1 VEPTTAHGVQKCSAS
16 FEAVAG
22 EDYQHG
28 LELARRGEFF
38 EAHEAF
44 EVVWRRAEAG
54 ERDFYQGLVHT
65 VVAWLQGERR
75 NEVGCRRQ
83 LEKARRRLTPY
94 APSHEGLD
102 VSGLLTTLDT
112 ALAFFP
118 TLPELRL
125 APALLDGEELAQ
137 ALAFIRGIQD
147 RDPTESKAF
156 AVGVAFQ
163 RPDLPLIRDLNF
175 VRVEELPQDASA
187 ARLAADADLLHADG
201 VSHRKIVVH
210 GEQSAA
216 RLAPGFRELGWRV
229 DRNLVMALHE
239 LRPPERAHDVVE
251 VERASIKASER
262 AFLLGE
268 DQTTSDDEIEQIL
281 AISTFTEQ
289 AVKVRAFAALE
300 AGSATSW
307 CELYSDG
314 ITAQIESVSTLRAER
329 GRGLASAVVATA
341 ALAALEAG
349 HDLVF
354 LVVNE
359 DEGPVDLYR
368 RLGFE
373 GIGRE
378 IVFFKPP
385 P

>member
-1 VEPTTAHGVQKCSAS
+1 
-16 FEAVAG
+16 VAG
-22 EDYQHG
+22 EDYEHG

-65 VVAWLQGERR
+65 VVAWLQAERR

-83 LEKARRRLTPY
+83 LEKARGRLTPY

-102 VSGLLTTLDT
+102 VSGLLTTLDL
-112 ALAFFP
+112 ALASFP
-118 TLPELRL
+118 NLPELRL
-125 APALLDGEELAQ
+125 VPALAGGEELGR

-147 RDPTESKAF
+147 RMATETETF
-156 AVGVAFQ
+156 PLGVAFR
-163 RPDLPLIRDLNF
+163 RPDLPLIWDLNF
-175 VRVEELPQDASA
+175 VRVEELPPDTSA
-187 ARLAADADLLHADG
+187 ARLAADADRLHADG
-201 VSHRKIVVH
+201 VAHRKIVFH
-210 GEQSAA
+210 GEQTAA
-216 RLAPGFRELGWRV
+216 RLAPEFRKLGWRI
-229 DRNLVMALHE
+229 DRNLVMALRE

-262 AFLLGE
+262 EFVLGE
-268 DQTTSDDEIEQIL
+268 DQTTSSDAAEQIL
-281 AISTFTEQ
+281 AISALTEL
-289 AVKVRAFAALE
+289 AVTVRPFATLDE
-300 AGSATSW
+300 GSATSW

-314 ITAQIESVSTLRAER
+314 RTAQIESVCTLRAKR

-341 ALAALEAG
+341 ARTALDAE

-359 DEGPVDLYR
+359 DEGPVELYR

-378 IVFFKPP
+378 VVFFKPP
-385 P
+385 A

>member
-1 VEPTTAHGVQKCSAS
+1 MA
-16 FEAVAG
+16 EA
-22 EDYQHG
+22 DYERG
-28 LELARRGEFF
+28 LELAKRGEFF

-44 EVVWRRAEAG
+44 EAVWRRADAG
-54 ERDFYQGLVHT
+54 DRDFYQGLVHT
-65 VVAWLQGERR
+65 VVAWLQEQRQ
-75 NEVGCRRQ
+75 NEVGSRRQ

-102 VSGLLTTLDT
+102 VGGLLHLLDL
-112 ALAFFP
+112 ALASFP

-125 APALLDGEELAQ
+125 APALLDGQELAR

-147 RDPTESKAF
+147 RDPAERKAF
-156 AVGVAFQ
+156 ALGVAFQ

-187 ARLAADADLLHADG
+187 ARLAADAELLHAEG
-201 VSHRKIVVH
+201 VAHRKIVVH
-210 GEQSAA
+210 GEQTAA
-216 RLAPGFRELGWRV
+216 RLAPGFRELGWRI
-229 DRNLVMALHE
+229 DRNLVMALHD
-239 LRPPERAHDVVE
+239 LRPAERSYDVVE

-268 DQTTSDDEIEQIL
+268 DPTASDDEIEQIL

-289 AVKVRAFAALE
+289 TLSVRAFATLD

-314 ITAQIESVSTLRAER
+314 STAQIESVSTLRAER
-329 GRGLASAVVATA
+329 GKGRARAVVATA

-359 DEGPVDLYR
+359 DEGPVELYR
-368 RLGFE
+368 QLGFE

-378 IVFFKPP
+378 IVFFKLPG
-385 P
+385 

>member
-1 VEPTTAHGVQKCSAS
+1 
-16 FEAVAG
+16 VAG
-22 EDYQHG
+22 EDYEQG
-28 LELARRGEFF
+28 LELARCGEFF

-65 VVAWLQGERR
+65 VVAWLQAERR

-102 VSGLLTTLDT
+102 VSGLLTTLDL
-112 ALAFFP
+112 ALASFP

-125 APALLDGEELAQ
+125 VPALVGGEELGR
-137 ALAFIRGIQD
+137 ALAFIRAIQD
-147 RDPTESKAF
+147 RTATETEVF
-156 AVGVAFQ
+156 PLGVAFQ
-163 RPDLPLIRDLNF
+163 RSDLPLIWDLNF
-175 VRVEELPQDASA
+175 VRVEELPHDTSP
-187 ARLAADADLLHADG
+187 ARLAADADRLHADG
-201 VSHRKIVVH
+201 VAHRKIVFH
-210 GEQSAA
+210 GEQTAA
-216 RLAPGFRELGWRV
+216 RLAPEFRELGWRI
-229 DRNLVMALHE
+229 DRNLVMALRE

-262 AFLLGE
+262 EFVLGE
-268 DQTTSDDEIEQIL
+268 DGTSSDAAEQIL
-281 AISTFTEQ
+281 AISTLTEQ
-289 AVKVRAFAALE
+289 AVTVRPFATLDE
-300 AGSATSW
+300 GSATSW
-307 CELYSDG
+307 CDLYSDG
-314 ITAQIESVSTLRAER
+314 HTAQIESVCTLRAKR

-341 ALAALEAG
+341 ARTALDAG
-349 HDLVF
+349 HELVF

-359 DEGPVDLYR
+359 DEGPVELYL

-378 IVFFKPP
+378 VVFFKPP

>member
-1 VEPTTAHGVQKCSAS
+1 M
-16 FEAVAG
+16 AG
-22 EDYQHG
+22 ADYERG
-28 LELARRGEFF
+28 LELAKRGEFF

-44 EVVWRRAEAG
+44 EALWRRADPG

-65 VVAWLQGERR
+65 VVAWLQEERR
-75 NEVGCRRQ
+75 NEVGSRRQ

-102 VSGLLTTLDT
+102 VGGLLQTLDL
-112 ALAFFP
+112 ALSSFP
-118 TLPELRL
+118 ILPDLHL
-125 APALLDGEELAQ
+125 ASALSGGEELER

-147 RDPTESKAF
+147 RDRTERKAF
-156 AVGVAFQ
+156 ALGVAFQ

-175 VRVEELPQDASA
+175 VRVEELPLGTSA
-187 ARLAADADLLHADG
+187 ARLARDADRLHARE
-201 VSHRKIVVH
+201 VAHRKIVVH
-210 GEQSAA
+210 GEQTAA
-216 RLAPGFRELGWRV
+216 RLAPEFRELGWRI

-239 LRPPERAHDVVE
+239 LRPPGRAHDVVE
-251 VERASIKASER
+251 VERASIKGSER

-268 DQTTSDDEIEQIL
+268 DPTASDDEIEQIL

-289 AVKVRAFAALE
+289 ALNVRAFATLD

-329 GRGLASAVVATA
+329 GKGLARAVVATA
-341 ALAALEAG
+341 ALAALEAE

-359 DEGPVDLYR
+359 DEGPVELYR
-368 RLGFE
+368 RLGFD

-385 P
+385 A

>member
-1 VEPTTAHGVQKCSAS
+1 M
-16 FEAVAG
+16 AG
-22 EDYQHG
+22 ADYERG
-28 LELARRGEFF
+28 LELAARGEYF

-44 EVVWRRAEAG
+44 EAVWRRAEAG

-65 VVAWLQGERR
+65 VVAWLQADRQ
-75 NEVGCRRQ
+75 NEVGSKRQ

-102 VSGLLTTLDT
+102 VGGLLHTLDL
-112 ALAFFP
+112 ALASFP

-125 APALLDGEELAQ
+125 ASALPGGQELER

-147 RDPTESKAF
+147 RDPTERRAF
-156 AVGVAFQ
+156 ALGVAFRQ
-163 RPDLPLIRDLNF
+163 PDLPLIRDLNF
-175 VRVEELPQDASA
+175 VRVEELPLDTSA
-187 ARLAADADLLHADG
+187 ARLAADADRLHAKE
-201 VSHRKIVVH
+201 VAHRKIVVH
-210 GEQSAA
+210 GEQTAA
-216 RLAPGFRELGWRV
+216 RLAPGFRELGWRI
-229 DRNLVMALHE
+229 DRYLVMALHE

-251 VERASIKASER
+251 VERASIKGSER

-268 DQTTSDDEIEQIL
+268 DPTTSDDEIEQIL

-289 AVKVRAFAALE
+289 ALDVRAFATLD

-329 GRGLASAVVATA
+329 GKGLARAVVATA

-368 RLGFE
+368 GLGFE

-385 P
+385 A

>member
-1 VEPTTAHGVQKCSAS
+1 
-16 FEAVAG
+16 VAG
-22 EDYQHG
+22 EDYEHG

-44 EVVWRRAEAG
+44 EAVWRRAEAG

-65 VVAWLQGERR
+65 VVAWLQAERR

-112 ALAFFP
+112 ALASFP

-125 APALLDGEELAQ
+125 VPALLDGEELAQ

-156 AVGVAFQ
+156 ALGVAFQ
-163 RPDLPLIRDLNF
+163 RPDLPLIWDLNF
-175 VRVEELPQDASA
+175 VRVEELPADTSA

-201 VSHRKIVVH
+201 VAHRKIVVH

-268 DQTTSDDEIEQIL
+268 DETTSDDEIEQIL
-281 AISTFTEQ
+281 AISTFTER
-289 AVKVRAFAALE
+289 AVNVRAFAALD
-300 AGSATSW
+300 AGGPTSW

-314 ITAQIESVSTLRAER
+314 QTAQIESVCTLREHR
-329 GRGLASAVVATA
+329 GQGLAGAVVATA
-341 ALAALEAG
+341 GRAALEAG

-359 DEGPVDLYR
+359 AEGPVDLYQ

-378 IVFFKPP
+378 IVFFRPP